1 MSLRQSLA
9 RVPGARW
16 VYRTITRQRDLP
28 AGAYDDRP
36 ANDEV
41 RADLALLARRNRR
54 SRDRVVDA
62 TSRSVV
68 SVTTHGKRIK
78 SVHTALESIARGT
91 ALPARLILWLDDPTI
106 AARLPRAIRRL
117 QARGLEVIT
126 VPRGMRVHTKYYFYV
141 QSSEHHAADLVTAD
155 DDIVY
160 PPEWL
165 AGLEAAAAG
174 HPGSI
179 IAYRSHSMVV
189 ADEGITP
196 YRSWPPTSSTEP
208 SFRNFGT
215 SVSGQLWPAS
225 FLDFVRE
232 QGDAFRA
239 ITPDNDDVWLHAL
252 AVRSG
257 VRVAQVAAHSQH
269 FPFVPGT
276 QAVGLYLTNTVEGAN
291 DRQIAATYS
300 PQDIERLIQEP

>member
-9 RVPGARW
+9 RVPGVRW
-16 VYRTITRQRDLP
+16 AYRTLTRRRELP
-28 AGAYDDRP
+28 PGAYDDRP
-36 ANDEV
+36 QNDAV
-41 RADLALLARRNRR
+41 RADLALLKRRNRR
-54 SRDRVVDA
+54 SRESVVDA
-62 TSRSVV
+62 SSSSVV
-68 SVTTHGKRIK
+68 TVTTHGARIR

-91 ALPARLILWLDDPTI
+91 ALPARLILWLDDPAI
-106 AARLPRAIRRL
+106 AARPPRAIRRL
-117 QARGLEVIT
+117 QRRGLEVIT

-141 QSSEHHAADLVTAD
+141 LSSDSHVADLVTAD

-165 AGLEAAAAG
+165 ASLQAAAAQ

-179 IAYRSHSMVV
+179 IAYRSHSMTVT
-189 ADEGITP
+189 DEGITA
-196 YRSWPPTSSTEP
+196 YTSWRPTSSTEP

-215 SVSGQLWPAS
+215 SVSGQLWPAA
-225 FLDFVRE
+225 FLDYVRE
-232 QGDAFRA
+232 QGDAFMA
-239 ITPDNDDVWLHAL
+239 TTPNNDDVWLHAL

-257 VRVAQVAAHSQH
+257 VRVAQVTEHSQH

-276 QAVGLYLTNTVEGAN
+276 QAVGLYLTNTVESGN

-300 PQDIERLIQEP
+300 ASDVERIRREP